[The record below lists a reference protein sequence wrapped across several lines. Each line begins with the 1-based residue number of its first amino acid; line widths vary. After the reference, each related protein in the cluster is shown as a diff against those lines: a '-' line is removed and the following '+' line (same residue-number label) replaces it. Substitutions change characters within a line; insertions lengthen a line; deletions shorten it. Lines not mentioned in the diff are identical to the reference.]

1 MTVPDEL
8 AVANQLILSQD
19 WEKVFE
25 WACDH
30 HDRSEIS
37 MMDKVTSC
45 YYFCMQHGMPKAA
58 LNLGTFY
65 YSGRFFEQDYQRA
78 FELYKIAA
86 DVGEPRAICNCGY
99 CFYYGRHQ
107 EVDFA
112 EAYKYFSL
120 GALLYDD
127 ANCLY
132 KLGDM
137 FLNGYAVEKNEAHA
151 FQLYLRALD
160 QAQMH
165 DDQVSAAADAQYRIG
180 KCYLRGIGT
189 EKDVEEAH
197 VQLSFALLNFYKRRK
212 TDGFASGLIQK
223 TKELIAEAQA
233 ELDAEK
239 IL

>member
-8 AVANQLILSQD
+8 AIANQLILSQD

-65 YSGRFFEQDYQRA
+65 YSGRFFEQD
-78 FELYKIAA
+78 
-86 DVGEPRAICNCGY
+86 CNCGY

-107 EVDFA
+107 EVDYA

-137 FLNGYAVEKNEAHA
+137 FLNGYAVEKNEAYA

-160 QAQMH
+160 QAQMN
-165 DDQVSAAADAQYRIG
+165 DDQASAAADAQYRIG

-197 VQLSFALLNFYKRRK
+197 VQLSFALLNYYKRRK
-212 TDGFASGLIQK
+212 TDEFARGLIQK
-223 TKELIAEAQA
+223 TKELIAEAQT

-239 IL
+239 ILQ